1 MPEIDPKTGKPK
13 VTSPQRTTGIGN
25 WKDRPVPGMFD
36 GDPKGTGVDTTS
48 IGDAQ
53 KERNKLLEH
62 MFNKR
67 AYPGEEGKPD
77 SIEDLLR
84 TNPAINPYPKDDW
97 TKEIEDKVKNKP
109 DGKMGEYTNS
119 FTKEFNK
126 EDGGE
131 NKRKIRKAKKKIRK
145 AGNKPG
151 GGPGFLDEET
161 GKWVDDGSNFGRKG
175 RAAIRKLRKA
185 GYTEEQIEQATGA
198 DGWSSAMDWANSK

>member
-1 MPEIDPKTGKPK
+1 MNKQLTIAVDAMGGDDSPLKIIKGIELFHNSNDDVFFKIFGNQNLINKYIYKTKINKNSFEIIHTEEKIGE
-13 VTSPQRTTGIGN
+13 RTTGIGN

-109 DGKMGEYTNS
+109 DRIVKNIFRIIFY
-119 FTKEFNK
+119 
-126 EDGGE
+126 
-131 NKRKIRKAKKKIRK
+131 
-145 AGNKPG
+145 
-151 GGPGFLDEET
+151 
-161 GKWVDDGSNFGRKG
+161 
-175 RAAIRKLRKA
+175 
-185 GYTEEQIEQATGA
+185 
-198 DGWSSAMDWANSK
+198 